1 MGYELNAHN
10 LPTFFVDPGTRDS
23 FLPKYGNNCLDKMRL
38 RTYEEFKNTLE
49 NALEN
54 QERYTYSQINRNKL
68 CINSADV
75 SNQIYKN
82 LLCAHSK
89 FLILIYLMW
98 NKYKYL

>member
-1 MGYELNAHN
+1 
-10 LPTFFVDPGTRDS
+10 
-23 FLPKYGNNCLDKMRL
+23 MRL

-82 LLCAHSK
+82 LITEK
-89 FLILIYLMW
+89 EFYR
-98 NKYKYL
+98 